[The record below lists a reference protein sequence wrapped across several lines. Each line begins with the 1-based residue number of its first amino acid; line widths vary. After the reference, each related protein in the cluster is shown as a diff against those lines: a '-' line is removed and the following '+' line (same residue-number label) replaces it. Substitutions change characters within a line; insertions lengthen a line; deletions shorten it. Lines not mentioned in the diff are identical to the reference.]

1 MHPQECLSNYQL
13 SIVPRSLFAADSTML
28 HCSAKRI
35 LMDMLENMSSAE
47 TSIVTPP
54 EILQP
59 NKCVAVID
67 TLAGVQSMDK
77 PSRTKTCKDMSA
89 HFIAFIQ
96 RKHGE
101 YDELH
106 IVFDR
111 YDIPNSFK
119 SATRHLRLG
128 ESYPV
133 A

>member
-1 MHPQECLSNYQL
+1 MASYQL
-13 SIVPRSLFAADSTML
+13 YLYLATDVTQYAVTSLRHD
-28 HCSAKRI
+28 
-35 LMDMLENMSSAE
+35 
-47 TSIVTPP
+47 VTPKYDNSININKTP
-54 EILQP
+54 SVQILWLGFSRWT
-59 NKCVAVID
+59 N
-67 TLAGVQSMDK
+67 LAG
-77 PSRTKTCKDMSA
+77 CKDMSA

-119 SATRHLRLG
+119 SATMHLRLG
-128 ESYPV
+128 DSYPV